1 MSRRPQKS
9 NRRASSPSPSAS
21 SPREFRLPENT
32 TPALP
37 PVEDFAGLAM
47 PEALLKALAAEGVT
61 TPFPIQAATLPNSLA
76 GRDVLGR
83 GRTGSGKT
91 LAFGLALL
99 ARTAGLRA
107 EPKAPLALVLVPTR
121 ELAQQVTDALAP
133 YATAVNLRLA
143 TVVGGLSITKQAGA
157 LRRGAEVLVATP
169 GRLNDL
175 VERGDCVLGDVRVTV
190 LDEADQMTD
199 MGFLPQITK
208 LIQQVRAD
216 GQRMLF
222 SATLDAN
229 IDRLVQRFL
238 TDPVVHSVDPSA
250 GAVTTMEHHVL
261 HVLDETDKKAVT
273 TRIAARDGRV
283 ILFLDTKRS
292 ADRLAKRL
300 LAVGVRAAALHGGR
314 SQPQRNRTLEQFK
327 NGQVT
332 ALVATNVAAR
342 GIHVDDLDLVVNV
355 DPPAD
360 HKDYLHRGGRTA
372 RAGGSGS
379 VVTLVLPEQ
388 KRDVT
393 RLISDAGIRA
403 RTARVT
409 SGDAELATITG
420 AREPSGVP
428 VTIEVPQPATLP
440 APRRERRAGA
450 EPGRRSSRRRRAG
463 GAETAGGGGTGT
475 SAQGA
480 GRRGAAGARDEGS
493 ARRTGGTRDQGSTRG
508 TADAAAAGVAGAAQP
523 SAGGGRGSGRR
534 SGAGKSTAAAA
545 GAAGSGGSRSGRRT
559 GGGTASG
566 ATSGRRASSG
576 TASGAAS
583 GAGARSGSGAGSGAR
598 SGSGAGSGSGAR
610 SGSGAGSGSG
620 ARSGSGAA
628 SGRARRA
635 SGRRSASGGA

>member
-1 MSRRPQKS
+1 MSRRPRKPNKRGS
-9 NRRASSPSPSAS
+9 NPSAPASSPAS
-21 SPREFRLPENT
+21 SAEFRMPESA

-37 PVEDFAGLAM
+37 AAEDFASLDMPAGL
-47 PEALLKALAAEGVT
+47 LATLTAQGVT
-61 TPFPIQAATLPNSLA
+61 TPFPIQGATLPDSLA
-76 GRDVLGR
+76 GRDVLAR

-107 EPKAPLALVLVPTR
+107 QPKAPLALVLVPTR

-133 YATAVNLRLA
+133 YATAVNVRLA
-143 TVVGGLSITKQAGA
+143 TIVGGLSITKQATT
-157 LRRGAEVLVATP
+157 LRRGAEVVVASP

-175 VERGDCVLGDVRVTV
+175 VERGDCVLDDVRITV

-208 LIQQVRAD
+208 LIKQVRPD

-222 SATLDAN
+222 SATLDRN
-229 IDRLVQRFL
+229 IDQLVKRFL

-261 HVLDETDKKAVT
+261 HVQDVTDKKAVT

-300 LAVGVRAAALHGGR
+300 LSVGVRAAALHGGR

-327 NGQVT
+327 TGQVT

-342 GIHVDDLDLVVNV
+342 GIHIDDLDLVVNV

-388 KRDVT
+388 KHEFS
-393 RLISDAGIRA
+393 RLMKDAGIA
-403 RTARVT
+403 PRTTRLK
-409 SGDAELATITG
+409 SGDEELATLTG
-420 AREPSGVP
+420 AREPSGVA
-428 VTIEVPQPATLP
+428 VTIEVPQPAAP
-440 APRRERRAGA
+440 AASRPARGSSA
-450 EPGRRSSRRRRAG
+450 EGGRPPRRRR
-463 GAETAGGGGTGT
+463 GGGGG
-475 SAQGA
+475 
-480 GRRGAAGARDEGS
+480 GAAAS
-493 ARRTGGTRDQGSTRG
+493 AEAPARTGGRG
-508 TADAAAAGVAGAAQP
+508 T
-523 SAGGGRGSGRR
+523 GRR
-534 SGAGKSTAAAA
+534 TAATG
-545 GAAGSGGSRSGRRT
+545 GAAGSGGTKAAAGGRSAAAAKSTAGATAGGRAPSRRT
-559 GGGTASG
+559 GSGVAAKGGDAAAKSG
-566 ATSGRRASSG
+566 GRGADRRPRRRASAQGG
-576 TASGAAS
+576 TSE
-583 GAGARSGSGAGSGAR
+583 R
-598 SGSGAGSGSGAR
+598 
-610 SGSGAGSGSG
+610 
-620 ARSGSGAA
+620 
-628 SGRARRA
+628 
-635 SGRRSASGGA
+635 